1 MVVRVSIKCPVPS
14 QLSLSESLACLNVDA
29 WPPCKMQLFQL
40 GYPYKGKHATWFS
53 AAPKGAPLS

>member
-14 QLSLSESLACLNVDA
+14 QLSLSESLGCLNVDA

-40 GYPYKGKHATWFS
+40 GNIYIYTQREACHVV
-53 AAPKGAPLS
+53 